1 VRTAVYTRISQDVT
15 GQQLGVQRQLGD
27 CVALAERIG
36 WEVVAR
42 YDDNDVSA
50 YSGKRRPGFDQMLD
64 DMKAGQFAALI
75 VWHTD
80 RLYRS
85 MKDLERLIDV
95 ADASGVQLK
104 TVQGGDLDLSTSAG
118 RMLGRILGATARQ
131 ESEHHAER
139 RKAANLQ
146 RAAAGQWCATGN
158 RPYGY
163 TKDGEPLEP
172 EASLLRQAAVDIL
185 AGHSLHSIAA
195 AWNSKGYTTT
205 KGAKWSNLH
214 VRRVLTNPRIAAL
227 RVHQGRIVG
236 AGSWEPIL
244 ELDTFRGLTAY
255 LQDPS
260 RKNGLAFERRYM
272 LSGIARCG
280 LCDQPMYATYPH
292 GRGRRMVYACRPT
305 AHIAR
310 SGALLDEYVEALVLA
325 WFSQPKT
332 RKRLAALLNG
342 GRNVDV
348 KALQAQHEALQARK
362 RELAAKF
369 AKGAID
375 GDQLDSGT
383 SELNVQQAAI
393 AKVLGAVSRKSP
405 AAKMLAAE
413 APRQYWAG
421 CSPDI
426 RGKIVAEIMTV
437 TVKPA
442 PRGRWFKDRDE
453 PTTAEWERFGE
464 YLDIKPKAASNE

>member
-1 VRTAVYTRISQDVT
+1 MRAAVYTRISNDPKLE
-15 GQQLGVQRQLGD
+15 GLGVQRQLGD
-27 CVALAERIG
+27 CLALADQLG
-36 WEVVAR
+36 WEVVAQ

-50 YSGKRRPGFDQMLD
+50 YSGKRRPGFDRMLD
-64 DMKAGQFAALI
+64 GMKAGQFAALI

-95 ADASGVQLK
+95 ADERGVQLK

-146 RAAAGQWCATGN
+146 RATAGQWCATGN

-172 EASLLRQAAVDIL
+172 EASLLRQGAADIL
-185 AGHSLHSIAA
+185 GGHSLHSIAA

-227 RVHQGRIVG
+227 RVHQGAIVG

-244 ELDTFRGLTAY
+244 DPDTFQGLTAY
-255 LQDPS
+255 LKDPS
-260 RKNGLAFERRYM
+260 RKNALAFTRRYM

-280 LCDQPMYATYPH
+280 LCDQPIYAAHPH
-292 GRGRRMVYACRPT
+292 GRDRPMVYACRPT
-305 AHIAR
+305 SHVAR
-310 SGALLDEYVEALVLA
+310 LGALLDEYVEALALS

-348 KALQAQHEALQARK
+348 KALQAQRAALQARMD
-362 RELAAKF
+362 ELARMF
-369 AKGAID
+369 TGGDID
-375 GDQLDSGT
+375 GSQLRSGT
-383 SELNVQQAAI
+383 AEFKTQLAGINQ
-393 AKVLGAVSRKSP
+393 VLGEMSKRSP
-405 AAKMLAAE
+405 AAGMLADDD
-413 APRQYWAG
+413 PREYWKA
-421 CSPDI
+421 CSADI
-426 RGKIVAEIMTV
+426 RGKIIDDVMTV
-437 TVKPA
+437 TVAPA
-442 PRGRWFKDRDE
+442 PRGRWFKDRDN
-453 PTTAEWERFGE
+453 PTTEEWERFAD
-464 YLDIKPKAASNE
+464 YLRIEPK

>member
-1 VRTAVYTRISQDVT
+1 
-15 GQQLGVQRQLGD
+15 
-27 CVALAERIG
+27 
-36 WEVVAR
+36 
-42 YDDNDVSA
+42 
-50 YSGKRRPGFDQMLD
+50 MLD

-146 RAAAGQWCATGN
+146 RATAGQWCATGN

-172 EASLLRQAAVDIL
+172 EASLLRQAAADIL

-227 RVHQGRIVG
+227 RVHQGKIVR
-236 AGSWEPIL
+236 AGTWKPIL
-244 ELDTFRGLTAY
+244 DLDTFRGLTAY

-260 RKNGLAFERRYM
+260 RRNGLAFERRYM
-272 LSGIARCG
+272 LSGIACCG

-305 AHIAR
+305 AHVAR

-325 WFSQPKT
+325 WFSRPKT

-348 KALQAQHEALQARK
+348 KALQAQRDALQARMDK
-362 RELAAKF
+362 LARMHIA
-369 AKGAID
+369 GDID
-375 GDQLDSGT
+375 DSQLRSGT
-383 SELNVQQAAI
+383 SEHRAQRDAI
-393 AKVLGAVSRKSP
+393 DKVLARVSRSSP
-405 AAKMLAAE
+405 AAKLLDAE
-413 APRQYWAG
+413 DPHAYWAA
-421 CSPDI
+421 CSADI
-426 RGKIVAEIMTV
+426 RGKIIDDVMTV
-437 TVKPA
+437 TVHPA

-464 YLDIKPKAASNE
+464 YVDIKPKGQR

>member
-1 VRTAVYTRISQDVT
+1 VRTVVYTRISQDAT
-15 GQQLGVQRQLGD
+15 GEQLGVQRQLDD
-27 CVALAERIG
+27 CLALAERLG
-36 WEVVAR
+36 WEVVGR

-146 RAAAGQWCATGN
+146 RATAGQWCATGN

-172 EASLLRQAAVDIL
+172 EASLLRHAAADIL

-227 RVHQGRIVG
+227 RVHQGKIVR
-236 AGSWEPIL
+236 AGTWEPIL
-244 ELDTFRGLTAY
+244 DLDTFRGLTAY

-260 RKNGLAFERRYM
+260 RKNGIAFERRYM
-272 LSGIARCG
+272 LSGIACCG

-292 GRGRRMVYACRPT
+292 GRGKRMVYACRPT
-305 AHIAR
+305 AHVAR

-348 KALQAQHEALQARK
+348 KALQAQRDALQARMDK
-362 RELAAKF
+362 LARMHIV
-369 AKGAID
+369 GDID
-375 GDQLDSGT
+375 DSQLRSGT
-383 SELNVQQAAI
+383 SEHRAQRDAMD
-393 AKVLGAVSRKSP
+393 KVLAGVSRNSP
-405 AAKMLAAE
+405 AAKLLDAE
-413 APRQYWAG
+413 DPRAYWGA
-421 CSPDI
+421 CSADI
-426 RGKIVAEIMTV
+426 RGKIIDDVMTV
-437 TVKPA
+437 TVHPA

-464 YLDIKPKAASNE
+464 YLDIQPRKAAK